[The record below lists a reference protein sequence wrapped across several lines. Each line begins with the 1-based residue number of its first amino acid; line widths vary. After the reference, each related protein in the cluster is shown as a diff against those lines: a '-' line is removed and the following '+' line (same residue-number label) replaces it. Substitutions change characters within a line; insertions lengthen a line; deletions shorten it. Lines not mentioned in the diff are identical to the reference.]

1 MAITLRTDEEQDK
14 QIAKLQK
21 KLGFKTS
28 TKLIFHL
35 INNYDDTQDQLNYL
49 REQLQKARSKV
60 NPTNEVVSNFQ
71 DSLINLLNHNK

>member
-60 NPTNEVVSNFQ
+60 NQTNEVVSNFQ